1 MSRPRAKRSLKS
13 RRCLGLKLVQIGAFR
28 RCCRVSDE
36 KSTEETLDQI
46 PPHILCWM
54 TDGMVIKPILF
65 NCTVPIGYSNLGY
78 SGRAAYSDLNPRDEP
93 PSVHK

>member
-1 MSRPRAKRSLKS
+1 MSRPRAKRSPKF
-13 RRCLGLKLVQIGAFR
+13 RRCQGLKLVRIGAFR

-36 KSTEETLDQI
+36 KSTEKTLDQI

-65 NCTVPIGYSNLGY
+65 NCIDILGGYFKVDRIFWAFFDPSLL
-78 SGRAAYSDLNPRDEP
+78 RSD
-93 PSVHK
+93 ST